1 MAISFI
7 PNQPILFQ
15 DPLFA
20 GQSCLNADTR
30 QYAQL
35 AEADDNMCIQF
46 INNPVATSI
55 SCNMASFS
63 NVVTDGNFAT
73 DLSNWTYYDFT
84 TGNNI
89 LPTSDWFWTPDGAT
103 SNPAS
108 SNIGLFQNLPGVPGD
123 MFLISFEFE
132 YDNGGNFFIGLGQAS
147 ANSWNFVNLY
157 NNSLKNIDGRRCL
170 IVGAFPNLDFAFYC
184 NTSNVTIKN
193 IIVRNITANEC
204 VVPNSNVNANWT
216 YVESLNGWQKIDG
229 TAANAFPLTIQSS
242 LTTGTDYKL
251 SYKVT
256 NMPEGIGAYM
266 EIQDNANAVLS
277 NTYVNGEFVEYFNY
291 TGPSLQPFIL
301 GNPEAQN
308 GVIYDIEFAE
318 MCYDHRI
325 SITYPDGSPASI
337 WYDVN
342 SSVNPIQYYKDRIVW
357 CFDWNSLES
366 AETPEAPLSSDCY
379 TITIDDDCTGGA
391 VTKSYTVINYKATGS
406 HPCSLVVQGTNQ
418 GYAFGFFFNEPGVN
432 INFVLKQRLRI
443 LQFNPMYPTKTEQ
456 YLYSNGTMF
465 RSFAQSGK
473 VRTAWFDYVDEPT
486 HDVIRLQLLSDTLIV
501 GPQPF
506 FCIAED
512 YEPEWGENGKYN
524 LAQSKVTLMA
534 VNEPTLYNKNCL

>member
-20 GQSCLNADTR
+20 GQTCLNADTR

-35 AEADDNMCIQF
+35 AEAEDNMCIQF
-46 INNPVATSI
+46 INEPVASLY
-55 SCNMASFS
+55 SCNMTGYSD
-63 NVVTDGNFAT
+63 VVTNGNFAT
-73 DLSNWTYYDFT
+73 NLSSWTAYDFLSGIYPPGT
-84 TGNNI
+84 
-89 LPTSDWFWTPDGAT
+89 PWTWSVNGAT
-103 SNPAS
+103 SDVTTTNL
-108 SNIGLFQNLPGVPGD
+108 GLIQSLPGSLGD
-123 MFLISFEFE
+123 IFLISFEFT
-132 YDNGGNFFIGLGQAS
+132 YDNAGDFKIGLGNAS
-147 ANSWNFVNLY
+147 SNTWNWVNLF
-157 NNSLKNIDGRRCL
+157 NNFQTNIDGRRCL
-170 IVGAFPNLDFAFYC
+170 IIDSTIGLDFAFYC
-184 NTSNVTIKN
+184 DNSAVTIDNIIIRNVTLGQ
-193 IIVRNITANEC
+193 C
-204 VVPNSNVNANWT
+204 VVLDSNVNDHWS

-229 TAANAFPLTIQSS
+229 TAATAFPLTIQSS
-242 LTTGTDYKL
+242 LTSGTDYKL

-266 EIQDNANAVLS
+266 EIQDNANTVLS

-308 GVIYDIEFAE
+308 GVIYDIQFAE

-325 SITYPDGSPASI
+325 AITYPDNSNASI

-342 SSVNPIQYYKDRIVW
+342 SATNPIQYYKDRIIW
-357 CFDWNSLES
+357 CFDWNTLES
-366 AETPEAPLSSDCY
+366 YDDPGPLSSGCY

-391 VTKSYTVINYKATGS
+391 VTQSYTVVNYKATGT

-418 GYAFGFFFNEPGVN
+418 GYAFGFFFNEPGVSVS
-432 INFVLKQRLRI
+432 FVLKQRLRI

-456 YLYSNGTMF
+456 YLYSNGTMY